1 MLIMNSMTK
10 SSLRLTTL
18 DLAYIALFTALIA
31 VCSWISIPTAVPFTM
46 QTFAVFLTL
55 LMLGGR
61 RGFFSV
67 LTYILLGAVGV
78 PVFSGFKGGISA
90 LFGMTGGYILGFLL
104 TALIYF
110 AAEKLIG
117 SHSAVKLAALV
128 VGLVVCYAFGTVW
141 FIVIYSRDVKQIG
154 LLSALSMCVTPFLL
168 PDAVKLALAW
178 TMSVTLKKRIRI

>member
-1 MLIMNSMTK
+1 MNEMTK
-10 SSLRLTTL
+10 NGRRISTVDT
-18 DLAYIALFTALIA
+18 AYIAMFAALIA

-55 LMLGGR
+55 LMLGGK

-78 PVFSGFKGGISA
+78 PVFSGFKGGVSA

-104 TALIYF
+104 TALIYW
-110 AAEKLIG
+110 AAERFISTNAIVKIASLIIG
-117 SHSAVKLAALV
+117 LA
-128 VGLVVCYAFGTVW
+128 VCYAFGTVW

-154 LLSALSMCVTPFLL
+154 LSAALSMCVTPFLL
-168 PDAVKLALAW
+168 PDAAKLALAW
-178 TMSVTLKKRIRI
+178 TLSLTLKKSIRL

>member
-1 MLIMNSMTK
+1 MNEMTK
-10 SSLRLTTL
+10 TGRRISTVDT
-18 DLAYIALFTALIA
+18 AYIAMFSALIA

-78 PVFSGFKGGISA
+78 PVFSGFKGGVSA

-104 TALIYF
+104 TALIYR
-110 AAEKLIG
+110 AAERFISTNAIVKIASLIIG
-117 SHSAVKLAALV
+117 LA
-128 VGLVVCYAFGTVW
+128 VCYAFGTVW

-154 LLSALSMCVTPFLL
+154 LSAALSMCVTPFLL

-178 TMSVTLKKRIRI
+178 TVSLALKKRIRL